1 MRRPDSCLASTTLSS
16 CNSKTISSS
25 FMSMHASMQ
34 KYNLISSPL
43 TIKRHLGTTEKMIR
57 SVAAQGI
64 RLKTWTPLA
73 KTSLSTLML
82 PGLTRGFQTAIAA
95 RSSSK
100 PKGSV
105 SSLFDAVMSEAKE
118 IQKNVPDK
126 ASNLEPLSTAKE
138 ALEKPAAD
146 AIKLP
151 TFTTGR
157 FKGSHRKVN
166 HLTRLIQGMSLQ
178 EAHTQMSMNL
188 KRPAENVRKM
198 LHRVMAALRHNYNL
212 DPARY
217 YIQRAWVG
225 KESHRKAI
233 NIHGRGRMGIITHPF
248 SHVKIALGER
258 DPNPSKEDKEVA
270 QLVQIFRRTK
280 PFVHLEETRPLQFA
294 HPVWSRKPWKYVTSP
309 KWIDSSNALRKLE
322 K

>member
-1 MRRPDSCLASTTLSS
+1 MLLA
-16 CNSKTISSS
+16 
-25 FMSMHASMQ
+25 
-34 KYNLISSPL
+34 L
-43 TIKRHLGTTEKMIR
+43 TK
-57 SVAAQGI
+57 
-64 RLKTWTPLA
+64 
-73 KTSLSTLML
+73 
-82 PGLTRGFQTAIAA
+82 GFQTAVAA

-118 IQKNVPDK
+118 IQKNSPSK
-126 ASNLEPLSTAKE
+126 ATASEPVSALKE
-138 ALEKPAAD
+138 ARGNAD

-188 KRPAENVRKM
+188 KRPAENVVKM

-233 NIHGRGRMGIITHPF
+233 NIHGRGRMGIITHPY
-248 SHVKIALGER
+248 SHVKITLGER

-270 QLVQIFRRTK
+270 QLAQIFRRTK
-280 PFVHLEETRPLQFA
+280 PFIPLNETRPLQFA
-294 HPVWSRKPWKYVTSP
+294 HPVWSSKPWKYVTSP
-309 KWIDSSNALRKLE
+309 KWIDSENALRKLE